1 VTIDDFNAD
10 KEHQNFIK
18 KVPAT
23 TCGGERKGK
32 KMKGKKKRVSLL
44 AVQNLGDDVLR
55 VTHEKVE
62 KLLADKNKQTLA
74 PNAE

>member
-1 VTIDDFNAD
+1 
-10 KEHQNFIK
+10 
-18 KVPAT
+18 
-23 TCGGERKGK
+23 
-32 KMKGKKKRVSLL
+32 MKGKKKVSHL

-55 VTHEKVE
+55 ITHEKVE